1 MSGERASGPD
11 WTVVDEGWGRKA
23 VDFAT
28 LSEPGNCREYVA
40 LHHMLGVDNGDRLLD
55 VACGAGL
62 AIELASVRGA
72 DCAGIDASPRLV
84 AVARDRS
91 PRADIRVG
99 DMHALPWDDGGFT
112 VVTSFRGIWGT
123 TPAALEE
130 VWRVLRPGG
139 RIGLTVWGHL
149 KVSPGVWALTPFQ
162 LAAEPKVA
170 HQAAMVA
177 LGRPGRGEE
186 LLARCGFVDVHRRTI
201 PFAWEFADPESF
213 ARALA
218 STGPAYEA
226 IQHIGEPAFTE
237 TALQAATAQ
246 VRNGLPSRKLTWS
259 DTSAASRN
267 RIGLARDQRH
277 SIQREMTMT
286 RRHTA
291 PREIKMASVSDMAGA
306 TQFLDRADV
315 TEKVQALFD
324 EDLAELG
331 FVMNAS
337 RLWAYQPEALAM
349 LFSLMSQIASA
360 RPLRFRERGILVAA
374 CASALGDS
382 YCSLAW
388 GTKLAARADAQL
400 AAGVLRGDD
409 STLTEAERVMAAW
422 ARRVTRDPNGTS
434 AEDVQ
439 ELRDAGFSDADIFA
453 MTVYVALRVALS
465 TVNDALG
472 ARPDAEYR
480 TLAPAPVRDAV
491 TFGRPVDAS
500 PQPPR

>member
-1 MSGERASGPD
+1 MAGVPASGPD
-11 WTVVDEGWGRKA
+11 WTVADEGWGRKA

-28 LSEPGNCREYVA
+28 LSEPANCREYVA

-123 TPAALEE
+123 APAALEE
-130 VWRVLRPGG
+130 VWRVRWPRLDRHTRPSSTSVSLR
-139 RIGLTVWGHL
+139 
-149 KVSPGVWALTPFQ
+149 SPR
-162 LAAEPKVA
+162 
-170 HQAAMVA
+170 
-177 LGRPGRGEE
+177 RPCRPRP
-186 LLARCGFVDVHRRTI
+186 LRC
-201 PFAWEFADPESF
+201 E
-213 ARALA
+213 
-218 STGPAYEA
+218 TGCRCA
-226 IQHIGEPAFTE
+226 
-237 TALQAATAQ
+237 
-246 VRNGLPSRKLTWS
+246 RKLTWS
-259 DTSAASRN
+259 DTSAASRI
-267 RIGLARDQRH
+267 RIRPARDRRGTRH
-277 SIQREMTMT
+277 REITMT

-291 PREIKMASVSDMAGA
+291 PREITMTSASDMAGA
-306 TQFLDRADV
+306 TKFLDRADV

-337 RLWAYQPEALAM
+337 RLWAYQPEAMDM
-349 LFSLMSQIASA
+349 LFSLMSRVASA
-360 RPLRFRERGILVAA
+360 RPFTFRERGILVAA

-388 GTKLAARADAQL
+388 GTKLAAKADAQL

-409 STLTEAERVMAAW
+409 GALTEAERAMAAW
-422 ARRVTRDPNGTS
+422 ARRITGDPNGTS
-434 AEDVQ
+434 TEDMQ

-453 MTVYVALRVALS
+453 MTVYVALRIALS

-500 PQPPR
+500 PQPPGSAQRPRDEGG